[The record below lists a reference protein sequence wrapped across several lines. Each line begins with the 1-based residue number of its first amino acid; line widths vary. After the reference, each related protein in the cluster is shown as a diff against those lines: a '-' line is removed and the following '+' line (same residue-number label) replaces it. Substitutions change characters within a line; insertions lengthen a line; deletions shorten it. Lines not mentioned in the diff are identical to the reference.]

1 MTELGFKYL
10 NCHTYGFIFWQPLY
24 SPLYIWAFLT
34 WNLWFWEKFSNLVK
48 LDSRMLT
55 YNVCCKGRGK
65 DGKTVGSS
73 YYLFS
78 EISKLH
84 ISNSLENTTDLNKCT
99 DLSIM
104 RIIIKKF
111 PGDKNRKG
119 KAVNMSQI
127 FESDSLKKVGVL

>member
-1 MTELGFKYL
+1 MDSFFG
-10 NCHTYGFIFWQPLY
+10 NHFI
-24 SPLYIWAFLT
+24 PLYISVYFLPEICGFEK
-34 WNLWFWEKFSNLVK
+34 NLK
-48 LDSRMLT
+48 SRQARLSMLT

-78 EISKLH
+78 EISNLH
-84 ISNSLENTTDLNKCT
+84 IYNSLENTTELNKCT

-127 FESDSLKKVGVL
+127 FESDRPIIRNIV